1 MILLIVRTIVVY
13 GAVIFA
19 MRLMGKRQLGELQP
33 GELVTTFLIS
43 NVASI
48 CIEEPE
54 LPIVSS
60 LVPIFLITALE
71 ILNSSAAWC
80 LPAYARL
87 LFGKQVTVIRD
98 GRIDQKALAQLRITA
113 GDLLEA
119 LRGKDVLSP
128 ADVAWGVIETNGTLS
143 IAQPPAQGE
152 APPMYPLL
160 VDRFL
165 YRETL
170 QYFDKTEE
178 WLECALQERG
188 LTQKDVLAALYD
200 GSELFVVE
208 RTQRKGAVQ

>member
-1 MILLIVRTIVVY
+1 MILLIVRTVVIYAMVIV
-13 GAVIFA
+13 A

-54 LPIVSS
+54 LPIAAS
-60 LVPIFLITALE
+60 LVPIFLITAME

-80 LPAYARL
+80 CPAYARL
-87 LFGKQVTVIRD
+87 LFGKQITVIRD
-98 GRIDQKALAQLRITA
+98 GELDQRALAELRITT

-128 ADVAWGVIETNGTLS
+128 SDVAWGVIETNGTLNL
-143 IAQPPAQGE
+143 AQKPGQGE
-152 APPMYPLL
+152 APPVYPLL

-170 QYFDKTEE
+170 RYFGKDEA
-178 WLECALQERG
+178 WLHAELQSRG
-188 LTQKDVLAALYD
+188 LTEKDVLALLYD
-200 GSELFVVE
+200 GSEVTLIRRE
-208 RTQRKGAVQ
+208 RSAGGAK